1 MLTSKLYK
9 MPLPD
14 PRDINQEMLNAMP
27 EEIMA
32 RLLFKYNSG
41 ATHVL
46 FETQTANDGLNLL
59 VTAVAKLSENATTL
73 NLPQAFG
80 YKNRG
85 LTKYRQAYEAK
96 MRAKLTEIN
105 QIDS

>member
-1 MLTSKLYK
+1 
-9 MPLPD
+9 
-14 PRDINQEMLNAMP
+14 MLNAMP
-27 EEIMA
+27 KEMMVRI
-32 RLLFKYNSG
+32 LFRYDSG
-41 ATHVL
+41 STHVL
-46 FETQTANDGLNLL
+46 FEGLTKNEGLNVL
-59 VTAVAKLSENATTL
+59 VTAVAALLEDRPTL

-105 QIDS
+105 